1 MKYIRAFA
9 PASVSN
15 IACGFDILGFA
26 VNEPGDEVELHLVD
40 EPGVKIVEITGDNG
54 QLPYETELNTVSLVI
69 NAYLKHL
76 GLNIGLQ
83 IKLHKK
89 MPLKSGLG
97 SSAAS
102 SVVGVW
108 ALNHMLGQPLTDL
121 QLLPFALLGEEL
133 AAGSGHADNVAPA
146 LLGGF
151 ILVRGYNPIDV
162 VKLPVPPDLICTIV
176 HPHLEVS
183 TKAARAILPQ
193 NIPLKLA
200 IEQWGNVAGLVAGVC
215 SNDYALIG
223 RSLHDVIVEP
233 VRASLITGF
242 YEAKTAALAAG
253 ALGCSISGSGPTI
266 FALSTSVTT
275 AHKVAATFE
284 QVYGNLNIGFEVYVS
299 SINTQ
304 GPRILEVN

>member
-1 MKYIRAFA
+1 
-9 PASVSN
+9 
-15 IACGFDILGFA
+15 
-26 VNEPGDEVELHLVD
+26 
-40 EPGVKIVEITGDNG
+40 
-54 QLPYETELNTVSLVI
+54 
-69 NAYLKHL
+69 
-76 GLNIGLQ
+76 
-83 IKLHKK
+83 

-275 AHKVAATFE
+275 AHKIATAFE
-284 QVYGNLNIGFEVYVS
+284 LVYGNLNIGFEVYVS